1 MLLLLRVRLIL
12 VFTVN
17 ILGDPAINLLAIIIA
32 TLSLFLYLAAFGSM
46 YWNPYLTK
54 LEFLFHTNL
63 LLTAAVTLY
72 ARFTGGNQEVVAH
85 TFVSIPLVS
94 LGGILCYH
102 LLLVLKTYQV
112 WTWIHKLR
120 PALRENEN
128 IELELEVR
136 SHNNNDNEQT
146 GQEQGRMQKE
156 VTHLEPRFNTEYREP
171 VLCDI
176 KT

>member
-1 MLLLLRVRLIL
+1 
-12 VFTVN
+12 
-17 ILGDPAINLLAIIIA
+17 
-32 TLSLFLYLAAFGSM
+32 M

-54 LEFLFHTNL
+54 LEFLFRTNL

-85 TFVSIPLVS
+85 TFVSIALVS

-102 LLLVLKTYQV
+102 LLLVLKIYQV
-112 WTWIHKLR
+112 WTWIRKLR

-136 SHNNNDNEQT
+136 SHNS
-146 GQEQGRMQKE
+146 
-156 VTHLEPRFNTEYREP
+156 NTTNRLDRNKGECRRR
-171 VLCDI
+171 
-176 KT
+176 